1 MTNGDKVRAMDN
13 MTLAILFHTMLSERD
28 RMIVKRFSDAGC
40 DADLI
45 EIPAV
50 SVRAH
55 FQYLESEAGE
65 SNE

>member
-1 MTNGDKVRAMDN
+1 MTNGDKIRSMDN
-13 MTLAILFHTMLSERD
+13 MTLAVLFHTMLSERD
-28 RMIVKRFSDAGC
+28 RIIVEKFSAAGC

-45 EIPAV
+45 EMPVV

-55 FQYLESEAGE
+55 FQYLESEVGE